1 MKNPAPTRLRD
12 ADPRGRV
19 DVAAFRFA
27 ENMAEK
33 AGAKDFWN
41 GGLGDFV
48 ETVIQGTVPSKPITG
63 QDVARALGLAGRKQR

>member
-1 MKNPAPTRLRD
+1 MKNPAPVTRLKD
-12 ADPRGRV
+12 ADPRGRM

-41 GGLGDFV
+41 AGLGDFV
-48 ETVIQGTVPSKPITG
+48 ETVINGTVPSQAITG
-63 QDVARALGLAGRKQR
+63 QDVAKALGLGGRKR